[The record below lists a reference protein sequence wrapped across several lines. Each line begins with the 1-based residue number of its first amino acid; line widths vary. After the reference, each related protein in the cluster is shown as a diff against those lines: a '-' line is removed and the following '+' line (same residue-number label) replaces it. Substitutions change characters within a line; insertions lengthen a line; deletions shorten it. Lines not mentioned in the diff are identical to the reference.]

1 MVQSAKT
8 YPQVETAVHQLD
20 ELAKRKPELAEAA
33 AFYRQVIPLLHQA
46 QQAVPAFALD
56 PALAQQKLAMGR
68 PLLVGEDLPLDGIAT
83 ADLFL
88 RLCRIAEK
96 AGLNAYPIR
105 RAVEKRQLSLLE
117 VWGAVAMGN
126 LQLIEQ
132 TAVQLRLSPGLLRVL
147 AENSL
152 KPALRAWVGAC
163 DGMRLRWRYDEPEAA
178 SGRCPMCGAPPALA
192 EIQGKEGAR
201 RLRCG
206 LCGAGWHFPRLQCAF
221 CGGRD
226 HRMLGYIA
234 LDGEE
239 EKYRLQTCDHCR
251 HYLKVVV
258 TFDPIPVDLLIVE
271 DLATLHLDHIAQ
283 ERNFTH
289 P

>member
-1 MVQSAKT
+1 MTTQIEAGLKRLDDLSRRTPEMADMV
-8 YPQVETAVHQLD
+8 
-20 ELAKRKPELAEAA
+20 
-33 AFYRQVIPLLHQA
+33 AFYRAAILALWEA
-46 QQAVPAFALD
+46 QQHAAPFTCDTAV
-56 PALAQQKLAMGR
+56 AQQKWEMGR

-96 AGLNAYPIR
+96 AGLAAYPIR
-105 RAVEKRQLSLLE
+105 RAVEKKQLHLME
-117 VWGAVAMGN
+117 IWGAVALGN
-126 LQLIEQ
+126 LHLIEQ
-132 TAVQLRLSPGLLRVL
+132 TAVHLRLTPGLLRVL

-152 KPALRAWVGAC
+152 KPTLRAAAAAYGHTP
-163 DGMRLRWRYDEPEAA
+163 LRWPY
-178 SGRCPMCGAPPALA
+178 GRCPMCGASPTLS
-192 EIQGKEGAR
+192 EIQGKEGER

-226 HRMLGYIA
+226 HRALGYIA
-234 LDGEE
+234 IEGEE
-239 EKYRLQTCDHCR
+239 EKYRLQTCDRCH

-271 DLATLHLDHIAQ
+271 ELLTLHLDHIAQ